1 MFENEARL
9 RELGIKAV
17 QGQMT
22 DEEFAEL
29 AQLSRAKQQVRVERE
44 NLISDL
50 QARLRAQGVTI
61 QELYTAAEIA
71 AAARSSGEGLG
82 LRVASG
88 RQAVKPGSGTTK
100 TWVRQKTGLTLL
112 QIDRPGT
119 QGMPCRY
126 CKGQLLARYVP
137 ATLKQLDDGNLE
149 ANLERYYT
157 DEGKQYFATDEG
169 RAELARLV
177 EYVRT
182 SKVKPKPK

>member
-9 RELGIKAV
+9 RELGVRAV

-29 AQLSRAKQQVRVERE
+29 AQLSRAKQQVRVERTK
-44 NLISDL
+44 LISDM
-50 QARLRAQGVTI
+50 QASLRSQGVTI

-71 AAARSSGEGLG
+71 DAARSSGEGLG

-88 RQAVKPGSGTTK
+88 RQAVKPGSGTTR
-100 TWVRQKTGLTLL
+100 TWLRQKSGLTLL
-112 QIDRPGT
+112 QIERPGT
-119 QGMPCRY
+119 QGMPARY
-126 CKGQLLARYVP
+126 CKGQLMARYVP

-157 DEGKQYFATDEG
+157 EDGKQYFATAEG
-169 RAELARLV
+169 RAELAQLV
-177 EYVRT
+177 EYVRNG
-182 SKVKPKPK
+182 KVKPKR